1 MVDKNRQATGPG
13 MILLLFSLLVGLLF
27 VAYTLPPGLSG
38 GGAEGVSGMALDCPA
53 SLTRGE
59 AGTVVVTIEGEADG
73 AVEYGVEVSAINYLV
88 SYVARG
94 RRICSERVQVLP
106 GQVAEVR
113 CRVEA
118 ADVQGATYVQVK
130 VALPGDGGDE
140 FYTGFCGS
148 PSWNPERRASL
159 PISVA
164 GIVLSL
170 LGMAGGVGL
179 WLAGSRRRRGSGGG
193 EPGG

>member
-1 MVDKNRQATGPG
+1 MNENQQTTGLG

-27 VAYTLPPGLSG
+27 VAYALPPGLGG
-38 GGAEGVSGMALDCPA
+38 GGAEGVPGMALDCPA

-59 AGTVVVTIEGEADG
+59 AGTVVVTIDGEADE
-73 AVEYGVEVSAINYLV
+73 AVEYGVEVSAINYLA

-94 RRICSERVQVLP
+94 RRICSERALVPP

-130 VALPGDGGDE
+130 VASPGDGGDE

-164 GIVLSL
+164 GIVLSV
-170 LGMAGGVGL
+170 LGMVGGAGL
-179 WLAGSRRRRGSGGG
+179 WLAGSRKRRGSVGR
-193 EPGG
+193 